1 MTTPSTPKHKIS
13 DPNSWLAQYGDTL
26 YRYALVRTQSSDIAE
41 DIVQE
46 TLLAAFKGHDRF
58 SGKST
63 EKTWL
68 IGILKHKIID
78 HYRKNKKEYAYEDIE
93 AQADQQLNHF
103 DEHNHWQQP
112 PLAWNNPDAS
122 LEQAEFWK
130 VLSQCISNLPD
141 SLADLFIMRE
151 LQGMSTEDICKLMD
165 ISTTNN
171 MWVRL
176 SRARMR
182 LRQCLET
189 HWFGPDNTEK

>member
-1 MTTPSTPKHKIS
+1 MAAASTPKHQIS
-13 DPNSWLAQYGDTL
+13 DPNRWLEQYGDTL
-26 YRYALVRTQSSDIAE
+26 YRYALARTQGSDIAE

-46 TLLAAFKGHDRF
+46 TLLAAFKGRDRF

-68 IGILKHKIID
+68 IGILKHKVID
-78 HYRKNKKEYAYEDIE
+78 HYRKNKKEYACEDIE
-93 AQADQQLNHF
+93 AQADNPFHEHQQ
-103 DEHNHWQQP
+103 WQHP

-130 VLSQCISNLPD
+130 VLSQCISNLPNG
-141 SLADLFIMRE
+141 LAELYILRE
-151 LQGMSTEDICKLMD
+151 IDGMSTKDICKVLD